1 MVMVEKD
8 VLTHA
13 VKRVSILSKEKTNAV
28 KLQLDK
34 GMLIL
39 STNNPEVGEA
49 SEELSI
55 DYKGEEITIGF
66 NSRYLLDVLTA
77 MDRQNVTLEL
87 SDPLSP
93 CLIKEVGDENY
104 KCVVMPMRV

>member
-1 MVMVEKD
+1 MF
-8 VLTHA
+8 THA

-28 KLQLDK
+28 KLQLEKDT
-34 GMLIL
+34 LIL

-55 DYKGEEITIGF
+55 DYKGEGITIGF
-66 NSRYLLDVLTA
+66 NSRYLMDVLMA
-77 MDRQNVTLEL
+77 MDRQNITLEL
-87 SDPLSP
+87 NDPLSP
-93 CLIKEVGDENY
+93 CLIKEEGDENY